1 MIRRPPRSTLFPYT
15 TLFRSRRGDL
25 VRVRGDDHAGPRGI
39 RDARSPG
46 PDGVSRVLR
55 HVWRGAVLRGGV
67 VPGPN
72 LHRLEPATR
81 PHHRVRDPRVGAGP
95 ARDRVVD
102 GRVRFRAGLRGRGA
116 ARGGAHD
123 DHRTV
128 EPRPV
133 PRNRDVRPVRL
144 HPAGVAADRRRVA
157 RRDPLAVTAHRRPP
171 RLPVPS
177 PPGAYEPS
185 QAVTGSAAIV
195 CGVTRWHATV
205 LPGPIS
211 MSGGSDD
218 SCSVTWTAPAVS
230 RTSAIPFRAS
240 RELRFSDTTRR
251 SVAAAV
257 PGDVPG
263 AIPSETVAGSSGWIP
278 ANPGKSPPAQRA
290 VSSSAIS
297 AALHPHFSNA
307 RGQRG

>member
-46 PDGVSRVLR
+46 PDGVSGVLR
-55 HVWRGAVLRGGV
+55 HVCRGAVLRGGV
-67 VPGPN
+67 VPGAN
-72 LHRLEPATR
+72 LCRLEPAPR
-81 PHHRVRDPRVGAGP
+81 PPHGVPEPPVGAGP

-102 GRVRFRAGLRGRGA
+102 GRVRVHARPRRRRA

-144 HPAGVAADRRRVA
+144 HPRALAYDRRSVA
-157 RRDPLAVTAHRRPP
+157 RRDSRAVAAHRRPP
-171 RLPVPS
+171 RLPVPP
-177 PPGAYEPS
+177 PPGADEPS

-218 SCSVTWTAPAVS
+218 SCSVTWTAPAGA

-240 RELRFSDTTRR
+240 RELRVSDTTRR

-257 PGDVPG
+257 PGDVAR
-263 AIPSETVAGSSGWIP
+263 AIPSETGAGSSGWV
-278 ANPGKSPPAQRA
+278 AADPGNRPPA
-290 VSSSAIS
+290 
-297 AALHPHFSNA
+297 P
-307 RGQRG
+307 